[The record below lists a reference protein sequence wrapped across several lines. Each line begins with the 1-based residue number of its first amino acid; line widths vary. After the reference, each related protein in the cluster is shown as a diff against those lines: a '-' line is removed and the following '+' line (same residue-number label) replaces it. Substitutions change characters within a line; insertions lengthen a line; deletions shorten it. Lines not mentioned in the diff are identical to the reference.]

1 VIVKVRDYI
10 IRRIILSIPVI
21 LGALFITFFLS
32 HVIGNPAAAYVT
44 ERTPP
49 EAIPAI
55 IHQHG
60 LDRPIWEQFFFY
72 LRDVIT
78 GDWGYSM
85 AVHMDVTAAIATF
98 FPATFE
104 LAMAAMVFSV
114 GLGIPLGIVSATHK
128 DQWIDQLTRIIA
140 LSGVSLPVFW
150 LALML
155 KYIFY
160 YKFWQW
166 GLPYLP
172 NVGRV
177 DHLVEILYPI
187 KRITGLYLF
196 DSLIQGNFVF
206 FWSALIHLIMPAFCL
221 GYISMALITRM
232 MRSSMLEVLKEDY
245 ILLARAKG
253 LSERVVIYRHA
264 LRNALIPTVTVIG
277 LAFGGL
283 MTGAVLTET
292 IFAWHGLGQW
302 STAAILTTDFAAING
317 FTLLVAFIFV
327 IMNLLVDL
335 LYGILDPRIRYS

>member
-1 VIVKVRDYI
+1 MIVKIRDYI
-10 IRRIILSIPVI
+10 IRRLILAIPVI
-21 LGALFITFFLS
+21 LGALLITFILS
-32 HVIGNPAAAYVT
+32 HIVGNPVAAYVR
-44 ERTPP
+44 ENTPP

-55 IHQHG
+55 MHLHG
-60 LDRPIWEQFFFY
+60 LDRPLWEQFFYY
-72 LRDVIT
+72 LKDVFT

-85 AVHMDVTAAIATF
+85 SVHMPVTEAIAQF

-104 LAMAAMVFSV
+104 LALAAMVFSV

-128 DQWIDQLTRIIA
+128 DQWVDQLTRIIA

-155 KYIFY
+155 KYVFY

-177 DHLVEILYPI
+177 DHILEILHPI
-187 KRITGLYLF
+187 RRITGLYLF
-196 DSLIQGNFVF
+196 DSLVQLNFPF
-206 FWSALIHLIMPAFCL
+206 FFSALVHLILPSFCL

-302 STAAILTTDFAAING
+302 STTAILTTDFAAING

-327 IMNLLVDL
+327 TMNLLVDL

>member
-1 VIVKVRDYI
+1 MIMKIREYI
-10 IRRIILSIPVI
+10 IRRLILAIPVI
-21 LGALFITFFLS
+21 LGALVITFILS
-32 HVIGNPAAAYVT
+32 HIVGDPAAAYVT

-55 IHQHG
+55 LHAHG
-60 LDRPIWEQFFFY
+60 LDRPLWEQFFYY
-72 LRDVIT
+72 LRDIIT
-78 GDWGYSM
+78 GDWGFSESVKM
-85 AVHMDVTAAIATF
+85 NVTDAIATF

-128 DQWIDQLTRIIA
+128 DQWVDQLTRLIA

-177 DHLVEILYPI
+177 DPLIAQNFPI
-187 KRITGLYLF
+187 QRITGLYLF
-196 DSLIQGNFVF
+196 DSLIQGNIPF
-206 FWSALIHLIMPAFCL
+206 FISALTHLILPGFAL

-302 STAAILTTDFAAING
+302 STSAILTMDFTAING

-327 IMNLLVDL
+327 AMNLIVDI